1 MSSPAKSPRSARG
14 ALKRAVAELL
24 ASDPQRAW
32 RFEEVAEEL
41 SHPYLGS
48 VASCLSDAH
57 RNPGSPIHRVGAG
70 TYAWDDSDLVTK
82 VQRILPTPTEDPYR
96 SSHQPA
102 LGMMYQVVGYF
113 SNQVILV
120 GEDDALFLAKMGLL
134 HLK

>member
-24 ASDPQRAW
+24 ASDPSRAW

-57 RNPGSPIHRVGAG
+57 RNPGSPIHRVAAG
-70 TYAWDDSDLVTK
+70 TYRWDDSDLVTK
-82 VQRILPTPTEDPYR
+82 VQRILPTPTEDP
-96 SSHQPA
+96 HPEQ
-102 LGMMYQVVGYF
+102 GMLFQVVGCF
-113 SNQVILV
+113 GNHQVVLV
-120 GEDDALFLAKMGLL
+120 SDDDELYLAKMGLL

>member
-24 ASDPQRAW
+24 ASDPRRAW

-82 VQRILPTPTEDPYR
+82 VQRILPTPTEDP
-96 SSHQPA
+96 HPEQ
-102 LGMMYQVVGYF
+102 GMMFQVVGYF
-113 SNQVILV
+113 SNQVVLV
-120 GEDDALFLAKMGLL
+120 SDDDELYLAKMGLL